1 LISAALP
8 LYKGTNKKGQ
18 AKMTENKLRDKHP
31 EHMRISELSAYS
43 KTPAT
48 AIRFYLRQGLLPQ
61 PLKTSKTMAYYT
73 EEHLESLLEIRKLKE
88 EGLAIEEIKRIVR
101 NKTLE
106 VSSTEEINTMN
117 TSKREQI
124 IGSAVSLFR
133 EKGYDG
139 TRISEIPE
147 RAGIGKGT
155 FYQIFHNKEE
165 LFLECVDSIFH
176 EIGENVPQIQEEIDP
191 LKKLLN
197 RAYYFGHFQS
207 HLIEM
212 LNLIRGAAV
221 KGIPHV
227 QEKLDEVIKNLT
239 EPIQNDLETAIYQG
253 KIKYRDSTLLAHLL
267 MGAAEYLIYYTYD
280 NPYEL
285 DENLGK
291 LWDMVLNGVLAK
303 QNPQDLKEH
312 E

>member
-1 LISAALP
+1 
-8 LYKGTNKKGQ
+8 
-18 AKMTENKLRDKHP
+18 MTEENHRARHP

-73 EEHLESLLEIRKLKE
+73 EEHLETLMKIRKLKE
-88 EGLAIEEIKRIVR
+88 EGLVLKEIKGIVR
-101 NKTLE
+101 NKALE
-106 VSSTEEINTMN
+106 VSRTEEMNTMN

-124 IGSAVSLFR
+124 IRSAVELFR

-139 TRISEIPE
+139 TKISEIPE

-155 FYQIFHNKEE
+155 FYQIFRNKEE

-212 LNLIRGAAV
+212 LNLIRGTAL
-221 KGIPHV
+221 KGNPHV
-227 QEKLDEVIKNLT
+227 REKLDEVLRNLI
-239 EPIQNDLETAIYQG
+239 EPLREDLETAIHQG
-253 KIKYRDSTLLAHLL
+253 KIKFRDSKLLAHLL

-285 DENLGK
+285 DKNLGK
-291 LWDMVLNGVLAK
+291 LWDMVMNGIFIK
-303 QNPQDLKEH
+303 QKAQDLKEH

>member
-1 LISAALP
+1 
-8 LYKGTNKKGQ
+8 
-18 AKMTENKLRDKHP
+18 MTEENHGARHP

-73 EEHLESLLEIRKLKE
+73 EGHLESLLEIGKLKE
-88 EGLAIEEIKRIVR
+88 EGLSLEEIKRIVR

-106 VSSTEEINTMN
+106 VSRTEEINTMN

-124 IGSAVSLFR
+124 IRSAVELFR

-139 TRISEIPE
+139 TKISEIPE

-155 FYQIFHNKEE
+155 FYHIFRNKEE
-165 LFLECVDSIFH
+165 LFLECADSIFH
-176 EIGENVPQIQEEIDP
+176 EIGENVPEIQNETDP

-197 RAYYFGHFQS
+197 RAYHFGHSQS
-207 HLIEM
+207 HVVEM
-212 LNLIRGAAV
+212 LNLIRGAAL
-221 KGIPHV
+221 KGSPHV
-227 QEKLDEVIKNLT
+227 REKLEEVIKDLAD
-239 EPIQNDLETAIYQG
+239 PIQQDLETAIFQG
-253 KIKYRDSTLLAHLL
+253 KIKFRDSTLLAHLL
-267 MGAAEYLIYYTYD
+267 MGAAEYLIYYMYE

-291 LWDMVLNGVLAK
+291 LWDMVMNGIFIK
-303 QNPQDLKEH
+303 
-312 E
+312 

>member
-1 LISAALP
+1 
-8 LYKGTNKKGQ
+8 
-18 AKMTENKLRDKHP
+18 MTEENHRAGHP

-73 EEHLESLLEIRKLKE
+73 EEHLETLMEISKLKK
-88 EGLAIEEIKRIVR
+88 EGLALEEIKGIVR
-101 NKTLE
+101 NKAFE
-106 VSSTEEINTMN
+106 VSRIEEMNTMN
-117 TSKREQI
+117 TSKKEQI
-124 IGSAVSLFR
+124 IRSAVELFR

-139 TRISEIPE
+139 TKISEIPE

-155 FYQIFHNKEE
+155 FYQIFRNKEE
-165 LFLECVDSIFH
+165 LFLECADSIFR

-191 LKKLLN
+191 LKRLLN

-212 LNLIRGAAV
+212 LNLIRGAAL
-221 KGIPHV
+221 KGSPRV
-227 QEKLDEVIKNLT
+227 REKLDEVLKNLT
-239 EPIQNDLETAIYQG
+239 EPIRNDLETAIHQV
-253 KIKYRDSTLLAHLL
+253 KIKFRDSTLLAHLL

-280 NPYEL
+280 NQSEF
-285 DENLGK
+285 DANVGK
-291 LWDMVLNGVLAK
+291 LWDMVMNGIFIK
-303 QNPQDLKEH
+303 QKPQDLKEH